1 MASKGGPGGPRRPGG
16 AGGSISF
23 LPACSESGAVSTRQL
38 GSAWVRRSLSRLHHR
53 ASDDRQTRDKNAS
66 VEVSC
71 ERSNVVTTRQCPIQ
85 MLSTDGKCPHM
96 PMLCTRRHSLWSLQK
111 IHYTCTVSSTSH
123 TGTATM
129 LWSEAIAMVSG
140 GTGVTSR
147 LSEVF
152 CVSVIL
158 EDPDL
163 VVAVQEAERLGGTYT
178 HWSTAQQ
185 KLYAQLVAPLI
196 MRTGS

>member
-1 MASKGGPGGPRRPGG
+1 
-16 AGGSISF
+16 
-23 LPACSESGAVSTRQL
+23 
-38 GSAWVRRSLSRLHHR
+38 
-53 ASDDRQTRDKNAS
+53 
-66 VEVSC
+66 
-71 ERSNVVTTRQCPIQ
+71 
-85 MLSTDGKCPHM
+85 
-96 PMLCTRRHSLWSLQK
+96 
-111 IHYTCTVSSTSH
+111 
-123 TGTATM
+123 M